1 MIRSRTLRS
10 MRIVLALTAT
20 LALQTT
26 DRLDAQIQVD
36 AVVQFGPAHPQPA
49 TPGNHVLVPNE
60 VTILKGGTVTFQV
73 NGGGHGVAIYT
84 VSRHTTRADIE
95 ADLCPGGPGAPAC
108 TGPTANGPF
117 LITDDKGDLIVDIAA
132 FQGIPFFD
140 YLQGRVLAA
149 TGGTAVF
156 LNGSTESPVPPATV
170 AAPGVRLQH
179 RFDKTGR
186 FLVICMNR
194 FHAVNDYMFGFVNVI
209 GEDD

>member
-1 MIRSRTLRS
+1 MGRTKAFSS
-10 MRIVLALTAT
+10 MPIFIALTAT
-20 LALQTT
+20 LALQTA
-26 DRLDAQIQVD
+26 DRLEAQIQID
-36 AVVQFGPAHPQPA
+36 AVVQFGPVHPQPA
-49 TPGNHVLVPNE
+49 TPGNHVLVPSE

-73 NGGGHGVAIYT
+73 NGGGHGVAIYP

-108 TGPTANGPF
+108 AGPTADGPF

-132 FQGIPFFD
+132 FLGIPFFD
-140 YLQGRVLAA
+140 YLPGRVLAVN
-149 TGGTAVF
+149 GGTAVF
-156 LNGSTESPVPPATV
+156 LNGSTAAPVPPATV
-170 AAPGVRLQH
+170 PAPGVRLQH

-209 GEDD
+209 GEAD